1 MPDSNQ
7 PQISYDDF
15 TKVDIRVG
23 QIIEVEL
30 IKNPKHSTHRL
41 VIDFGQEIGQKV
53 SCARLP
59 NYSLEQLQGKY
70 ILGVVN
76 FPARQIGQ
84 HLSETLTLGVPDGE
98 NECWLIVPDMPVGT
112 KLPLGGRLY

>member
-1 MPDSNQ
+1 MPDSKL

-15 TKVDIRVG
+15 SKVDIRVG
-23 QIIEVEL
+23 QIIEVKL
-30 IKNPKHSTHRL
+30 IDKPKHSTHRL
-41 VIDFGQEIGQKV
+41 VIDFGPEIGHKV
-53 SCARLP
+53 SCARLT

-98 NECWLIVPDMPVGT
+98 NECWLITPDIPLGT
-112 KLPLGGRLY
+112 KLPLGGKLY